1 MFDIRSLVS
10 FDITHNSSSVREE
23 IFIYSGVSMANL
35 NYAKDGVL
43 WMPQMMENEWMM
55 SQDRM

>member
-35 NYAKDGVL
+35 NYAKDGIS
-43 WMPQMMENEWMM
+43 WMPTNDGKWLN
-55 SQDRM
+55 DVTR